1 MALFFRR
8 LPRFKY
14 LSPTSLDEALS
25 IVAAEHE
32 KARLLAGGTDL
43 IPQVKRREID
53 APEYV
58 VDLKRIPGLD
68 AITYDRQLGLK
79 IGALATIAA
88 VEQSFEVRKHF
99 PILS

>member
-68 AITYDRQLGLK
+68 AITTWVLPCLYTNSAR
-79 IGALATIAA
+79 
-88 VEQSFEVRKHF
+88 
-99 PILS
+99 